1 MKLSFVNEWAVL
13 LSNLGML
20 FGIVFVGVE
29 VQQNSNLVRA
39 SSYNENI
46 NKMNEWRY
54 EILAD
59 PEYLEYIADYRQEDN
74 LEEFKKLLLIRA
86 QWVIYEQAFYSYS
99 YDLMSEPEWER
110 FRSAACTNFRRA
122 ERLGYSRSD
131 VRVEPQFWQ
140 YLVEGC

>member
-29 VQQNSNLVRA
+29 IQQNSNLVRA

-59 PEYLEYIADYRQEDN
+59 PEYLGYIANYRQVDD

-86 QWVIYEQAFYSYS
+86 QWVIYEQAFYSNS

-110 FRSAACTNFRRA
+110 FRRAACTNFGRA
-122 ERLGYSRSD
+122 ETLGYSRND